1 MDGLVKVHVHE
12 LVVFIKVTAP
22 PSQAARV
29 QLVRASTHSL
39 ELSWTSI
46 PNATNYLLEV
56 QKLAS
61 SVLPS
66 NATLVHPVSM
76 LTKDE
81 DGKFTIRNIL

>member
-1 MDGLVKVHVHE
+1 MEV
-12 LVVFIKVTAP
+12 AP

-56 QKLAS
+56 QKLTSAVPGN
-61 SVLPS
+61 SVT
-66 NATLVHPVSM
+66 AAQPVNQ
-76 LTKDE
+76 LTKEE
-81 DGKFTIRNIL
+81 DGKFYNTTNQSIIL